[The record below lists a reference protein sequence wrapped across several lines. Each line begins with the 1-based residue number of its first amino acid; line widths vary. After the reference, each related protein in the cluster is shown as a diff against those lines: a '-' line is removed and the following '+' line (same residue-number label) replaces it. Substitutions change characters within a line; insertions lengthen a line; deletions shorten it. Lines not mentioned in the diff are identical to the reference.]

1 MGRGIFEYAFQIHM
15 NVYVVRGPETGVTS
29 MGMKKHEN
37 VEKIKRV
44 KNWDEMGGA
53 AWMKKLEQVVVKMR
67 LIWPIHLSVTRQC
80 VWSLRIESSENSIF
94 FWWLFL
100 MIGYFV
106 SFFLILRAHCR
117 SLRDRHG

>member
-44 KNWDEMGGA
+44 KN
-53 AWMKKLEQVVVKMR
+53 
-67 LIWPIHLSVTRQC
+67 
-80 VWSLRIESSENSIF
+80 
-94 FWWLFL
+94 
-100 MIGYFV
+100 
-106 SFFLILRAHCR
+106 
-117 SLRDRHG
+117 